1 MGWTKCQTNVWSF
14 RRTPPSPTALLH
26 ASRTITSQYH
36 RITRTKLRSM
46 YKTTLASG
54 HTNPLRPIPL
64 GALYNYSTYSTI
76 MHLTQS
82 HTITYPILFHHQSI
96 SCFMSAPSILKHQQS
111 LATAAQSVHL
121 AQKLRKTQLIFKFKF
136 SFDFPP
142 QYANIKQHDKLTL
155 TITIADLEL
164 LVIETIHTRSSMT
177 FRKFSSR
184 SHIVLR

>member
-96 SCFMSAPSILKHQQS
+96 SCFMSVPSILKHQQS